1 MEVNEICQRGRL
13 LNTIIIIINLVTYIS
28 YFIGKYTDSGFV
40 WGLQTAIRVI
50 GVVGAIVIIIYTAI
64 LLKQNEGQLKGLGL
78 LLAASIVSLIFSALG
93 FMLGIVI
100 WVLCGISMS
109 QLQKSFKEYSDTLMY
124 SNISSNLSQKNNFGN
139 NNYDDPFAGNDVYG
153 NQTYGNQTY
162 GNQNYQGYG
171 NQDSQGYGN
180 QTYQDYGNQTSGNQ
194 TYQGYGNE
202 TNTNQNYS
210 GDPFANAQ
218 GYGNANYTDPFAN
231 AQGYGSDTDGQK

>member
-64 LLKQNEGQLKGLGL
+64 LLKQNGGQLKGLGL

-100 WVLCGISMS
+100 WILCGISLSMLNRS
-109 QLQKSFKEYSDTLMY
+109 YNEYTSMQNFGPAGDPA
-124 SNISSNLSQKNNFGN
+124 NNFGGVPLN
-139 NNYDDPFAGNDVYG
+139 
-153 NQTYGNQTY
+153 
-162 GNQNYQGYG
+162 QGY
-171 NQDSQGYGN
+171 NQGFNGGYNQQGG
-180 QTYQDYGNQTSGNQ
+180 
-194 TYQGYGNE
+194 
-202 TNTNQNYS
+202 
-210 GDPFANAQ
+210 
-218 GYGNANYTDPFAN
+218 YTDPFN
-231 AQGYGSDTDGQK
+231 NQNNPNNGF